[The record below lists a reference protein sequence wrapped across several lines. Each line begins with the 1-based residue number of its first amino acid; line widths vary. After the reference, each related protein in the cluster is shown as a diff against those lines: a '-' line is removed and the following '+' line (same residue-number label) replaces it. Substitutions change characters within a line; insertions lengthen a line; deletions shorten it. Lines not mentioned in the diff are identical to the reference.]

1 MIGLLLNDPNDV
13 NGAARVSPGDTASG
27 RGGSEATPI
36 VNKRKPRK
44 SDANGAARV
53 FDGDTASG
61 RGGGKATQ
69 TVIERNPCKQTRKS
83 KDISLRVGTVNIGS
97 MSRRSGEVVDMA
109 GRRDLDFCCLQ
120 ETRWKGGS
128 ARVLGR
134 DGARYKFFWS
144 GCEEMAAG
152 VGILVAERWIKYVLE
167 VRRVSERLM
176 VLRVMVGKS
185 VLNLVSAYAP
195 QVGRLMEEK
204 EEFLVQL
211 GTIFGWHRCQEK
223 DDVVWGFE
231 WSYWC

>member
-1 MIGLLLNDPNDV
+1 MNDPNDV

-36 VNKRKPRK
+36 VNKRKPHEEVV
-44 SDANGAARV
+44 NGAARV
-53 FDGDTASG
+53 FNGDTATG
-61 RGGGKATQ
+61 RGGSKATQ

-97 MSRRSGEVVDMA
+97 MSRRSGEVVA

-134 DGARYKFFWS
+134 DRARYKFFWS
-144 GCEEMAAG
+144 GCEEVVAG
-152 VGILVAERWIKYVLE
+152 VGILVAERWIRYVLE

-176 VLRVMVGKS
+176 VFRVIVRKS
-185 VLNLVSAYAP
+185 VLNW
-195 QVGRLMEEK
+195 
-204 EEFLVQL
+204 FLHTRHSWE
-211 GTIFGWHRCQEK
+211 G
-223 DDVVWGFE
+223 
-231 WSYWC
+231 